1 MDYKSFNVQNFR
13 QDVFAN
19 LHEENVNINQLEK
32 FLNVFKKVLDI
43 HAPTVSHKDS
53 QGSFMN
59 KTLQEALMT
68 RSRLRNKFL
77 KNKTQSDETAYKK
90 QKNYCVSLFRKEKKS
105 FFENLDTKN
114 ITDNK
119 FFLENC
125 KAFSSK

>member
-1 MDYKSFNVQNFR
+1 M
-13 QDVFAN
+13 
-19 LHEENVNINQLEK
+19 
-32 FLNVFKKVLDI
+32 LDI
-43 HAPTVSHKDS
+43 HAPIVSHKDS

-114 ITDNK
+114 ITDNN